1 MKTTKEVNKGFSLL
15 TSLNSIIVQILLGI
29 IYYIIF
35 VPVGIFIRF
44 LGKDLLKLK
53 ISSKINSYWIKRKKD
68 LGSMNKQL

>member
-1 MKTTKEVNKGFSLL
+1 MRTTKEVNKGFSLL

-44 LGKDLLKLK
+44 LGKDLLKVK
-53 ISSKINSYWIKRKKD
+53 FSNKVNSYWIKRIKD
-68 LGSMNKQL
+68 LGPMNKQF